1 MNIIGVIPARS
12 GSSEIKNKNI
22 QKIKNETLLQISI
35 KKLNILKKKKY
46 ITDFVVTTDSK
57 FYSNLAKEYGSKV
70 HLRPKHLSGNRTKI
84 VEVLH
89 YLKKYFKNDYFL
101 TIVPTA
107 PLISVN
113 TIKKLIVDLKKK
125 KFLSSGSI
133 SKITTIHPLLA
144 MKKKDN
150 NKYEYLINK
159 SLIRYPRQV
168 RPNSYFFNG
177 CIFIRH
183 KKLINKNNFK
193 NNCLGKSFYGFEITR
208 NESCNIDKIEDLNYC
223 KKNFNAKKV
232 YK

>member
-22 QKIKNETLLQISI
+22 QKIKNQSLLQISI

-57 FYSNLAKEYGSKV
+57 FYSNLAKKYGSKI

-84 VEVLH
+84 IEVLH

-125 KFLSSGSI
+125 KFLSSGYFKDYYNTSFV
-133 SKITTIHPLLA
+133 SYE
-144 MKKKDN
+144 KKDN

-159 SLIRYPRQV
+159 SLMRYPRQV
-168 RPNSYFFNG
+168 RPNSYYFNG

-183 KKLINKNNFK
+183 KKLINKK
-193 NNCLGKSFYGFEITR
+193 N
-208 NESCNIDKIEDLNYC
+208 
-223 KKNFNAKKV
+223 
-232 YK
+232 